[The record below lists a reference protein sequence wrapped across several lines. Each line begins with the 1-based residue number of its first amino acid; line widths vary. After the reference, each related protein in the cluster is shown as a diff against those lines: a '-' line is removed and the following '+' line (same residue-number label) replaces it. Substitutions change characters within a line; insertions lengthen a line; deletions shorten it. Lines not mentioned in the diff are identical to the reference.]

1 VGVGLSIVTSIK
13 DANEILRVVNNPDL
27 LLNWNWEWG
36 PHHLD
41 VAARW
46 LPKKGFKILP
56 KIFDANY
63 KPGTVGDEGDKLIV
77 EVQGCTIRSED
88 GWEPIPVWHEQ
99 ILKLPEMREE
109 LKRIVEGNVFDMSFE
124 EEVVREMERVHGKDD
139 VYYKADKESLDED
152 NYTLKMFGE
161 ILTMLA
167 DCIDQVKRTKGLPPV
182 FEFYIHE

>member
-1 VGVGLSIVTSIK
+1 MGEILVIRADIDSASEILKVIK
-13 DANEILRVVNNPDL
+13 DPHL
-27 LLNWNWEWG
+27 LYWEES

-41 VAARW
+41 VLAKW

-56 KIFDANY
+56 KIFDEDY

-109 LKRIVEGNVFDMSFE
+109 LKRIVEGNVLDMSFE
-124 EEVVREMERVHGKDD
+124 EEVVREMERVHGRGEAHYTVDEKTLRADNENLKDL
-139 VYYKADKESLDED
+139 V
-152 NYTLKMFGE
+152 E
-161 ILTMLA
+161 ILMKLA
-167 DCIDQVKRTKGLPPV
+167 ECMDQVKQAKGVPPF
-182 FEFYIHE
+182 FEFYIPR